1 VRGRPAFPAVFVAA
15 LVLLATLL
23 ATACTASRT
32 AATPKPTPTAA
43 QLVYVAVGAS
53 ESVGVGATDPHRN
66 AWTQIFFRTALPR
79 SAVFVNMAVPGST
92 VAEALAAQVPE
103 AVVLSPDVVTV
114 WLNVND
120 ILHGV
125 TPASYEADLTRLVT
139 ALRRGGA
146 TKVLVA
152 NTPPLDDLPAYRACL
167 PGTATTA
174 RQGAPCPVSGALAAA
189 VPGPAVL
196 DAVVDAYNA
205 AIARVTAAT
214 GAVLVDLH
222 AAGLAARANGTE
234 ASLVSSDGFHPS
246 DAGYALVAKTFAAAY
261 EAK

>member
-1 VRGRPAFPAVFVAA
+1 MRPRLEFLLVG
-15 LVLLATLL
+15 LVLLAS
-23 ATACTASRT
+23 ACTVSKPV
-32 AATPKPTPTAA
+32 ATPKASPSSSP
-43 QLVYVAVGAS
+43 LVYVAVGAS
-53 ESVGVGATDPHRN
+53 ESVGVGATDPHRD
-66 AWTQIFFRTALPR
+66 AWTQVFFRTALPR

-92 VAEALAAQVPE
+92 VAEALAGQVPD
-103 AVVLSPDVVTV
+103 AVGLSPDVVTV

-125 TPASYEADLTRLVT
+125 TPASYEADLTKLVT

-167 PGTATTA
+167 PGATAT
-174 RQGAPCPVSGALAAA
+174 QGASCPVPGALAGA
-189 VPGPAVL
+189 VPAPAAL

-205 AIARVTAAT
+205 AIARVAAAT

-222 AAGLAARANGTE
+222 AAGLAARQNGTE
-234 ASLVSSDGFHPS
+234 ASLVGRDGFHPS
-246 DAGYALVAKTFAAAY
+246 DAGHALVARIFAAAY
-261 EAK
+261 AEK

>member
-1 VRGRPAFPAVFVAA
+1 VKGRPAFPAAFVAG
-15 LVLLATLL
+15 LILLATLL

-32 AATPKPTPTAA
+32 AATPKPTPTMA

-92 VAEALAAQVPE
+92 VAEALAAQVPQ
-103 AVVLSPDVVTV
+103 AVALSPQVVTV

-125 TPASYEADLTRLVT
+125 APASYEADLTRLVT

-167 PGTATTA
+167 PGATA
-174 RQGAPCPVSGALAAA
+174 GATRGIACPVPGPLAAA

-196 DAVVDAYNA
+196 NAVVEAYNA

-261 EAK
+261 AGK

>member
-1 VRGRPAFPAVFVAA
+1 VRRRLPFA
-15 LVLLATLL
+15 LVGLVLL

-32 AATPKPTPTAA
+32 AATPKPTPSTPP
-43 QLVYVAVGAS
+43 LVYVAVGAS

-66 AWTQIFFRTALPR
+66 AWTQVFFRTALPR

-92 VAEALAAQVPE
+92 VAEALAGQVPD
-103 AVVLSPDVVTV
+103 AVALSPGVVTV

-125 TPASYEADLTRLVT
+125 TPTLYEADLTRLVT

-167 PGTATTA
+167 PGATAT
-174 RQGAPCPVSGALAAA
+174 RGVPCPVPAAPVGA
-189 VPGPAVL
+189 VPAPATL

-205 AIARVTAAT
+205 AIARVAAAT

-246 DAGYALVAKTFAAAY
+246 DAGHVLVAKAFTAVY
-261 EAK
+261 TGR

>member
-1 VRGRPAFPAVFVAA
+1 VRPRLAFLAVLGVR

-32 AATPKPTPTAA
+32 AATPKPTPLTPP
-43 QLVYVAVGAS
+43 LVYVAVGAS
-53 ESVGVGATDPHRN
+53 ESVGVGATDTHRN
-66 AWTQIFFRTALPR
+66 AWTQVFFRTALPR

-92 VAEALAAQVPE
+92 VADALAAQVPE
-103 AVVLSPDVVTV
+103 AVALSPDVVTV

-125 TPASYEADLTRLVT
+125 TPGLYEADLTKLVT

-152 NTPPLDDLPAYRACL
+152 NRPPLDDLPAFRACL
-167 PGTATTA
+167 PGATAP
-174 RQGAPCPVSGALAAA
+174 RGVPCPVSGALAGA
-189 VPGPAVL
+189 VPAPATL
-196 DAVVDAYNA
+196 NAVVDAYNA
-205 AIARVTAAT
+205 AIARVAAAT

-222 AAGLAARANGTE
+222 AAGLTARRDGTE

-246 DAGYALVAKTFAAAY
+246 DAGHALVAQTFAAAY
-261 EAK
+261 AGK

>member
-1 VRGRPAFPAVFVAA
+1 VRRRLNFLVVG
-15 LVLLATLL
+15 LVLLATL
-23 ATACTASRT
+23 ATACTSSKT
-32 AATPKPTPTAA
+32 AATPKPTPSTA

-53 ESVGVGATDPHRN
+53 ESVGVGATDPHRD
-66 AWTQIFFRTALPR
+66 AWTQVFFRTALPR

-92 VAEALAAQVPE
+92 VAEALAAQVPQ
-103 AVVLSPDVVTV
+103 AVALLPNVVTV

-120 ILHGV
+120 ILHAV
-125 TPASYEADLTRLVT
+125 TPASYEADLTKLVT

-167 PGTATTA
+167 PGATTTAT
-174 RQGAPCPVSGALAAA
+174 QGVACPVPGVLAAL
-189 VPGPAVL
+189 VPAPATLNVE
-196 DAVVDAYNA
+196 VDAYNA
-205 AIARVTAAT
+205 AIARLVAAT
-214 GAVLVDLH
+214 GAILVDLH

-261 EAK
+261 AGK

>member
-1 VRGRPAFPAVFVAA
+1 VRPRLAFLRVLGVG

-32 AATPKPTPTAA
+32 AATPKPTPSTPP
-43 QLVYVAVGAS
+43 LVYVAVGAS
-53 ESVGVGATDPHRN
+53 ESVGVGAIDTHRN
-66 AWTQIFFRTALPR
+66 AWTQVFFRTALPR

-103 AVVLSPDVVTV
+103 AVALSPDVVTV

-125 TPASYEADLTRLVT
+125 TPALYEADLTRLVT

-167 PGTATTA
+167 PGATAP
-174 RQGAPCPVSGALAAA
+174 QGAPCPVSGALAGA
-189 VPGPAVL
+189 VPAPATL
-196 DAVVDAYNA
+196 NAVVDAYNA
-205 AIARVTAAT
+205 AIARVAAAT

-222 AAGLAARANGTE
+222 AAGLTARQNGTE

-246 DAGYALVAKTFAAAY
+246 DAGHALVAKTFAAAY
-261 EAK
+261 AGK

>member
-1 VRGRPAFPAVFVAA
+1 VRRRLAFPMVG

-32 AATPKPTPTAA
+32 AAAPKPTPSATP
-43 QLVYVAVGAS
+43 LVYVAVGAS
-53 ESVGVGATDPHRN
+53 ESVGVGATDPRRD
-66 AWTQIFFRTALPR
+66 AWTQVFFRTALPR

-92 VAEALAAQVPE
+92 VAEALAAQVPQ
-103 AVVLSPDVVTV
+103 AVALSPDVVTI

-120 ILHGV
+120 ILHAV

-167 PGTATTA
+167 PGATAT
-174 RQGAPCPVSGALAAA
+174 QGLACPVPGVLAGA
-189 VPGPAVL
+189 VPAPATL
-196 DAVVDAYNA
+196 NAVVDAYNA
-205 AIARVTAAT
+205 AIARVAAAT

-234 ASLVSSDGFHPS
+234 PSLVSSDGFHPS

-261 EAK
+261 AGR

>member
-1 VRGRPAFPAVFVAA
+1 
-15 LVLLATLL
+15 
-23 ATACTASRT
+23 
-32 AATPKPTPTAA
+32 
-43 QLVYVAVGAS
+43 
-53 ESVGVGATDPHRN
+53 VGATDSHRN

-92 VAEALAAQVPE
+92 LAAALAAQVPE
-103 AVVLSPDVVTV
+103 AVALSPGVVTV

-120 ILHGV
+120 LLHAV
-125 TPASYEADLTRLVT
+125 TPSSYEADLTKLVT

-167 PGTATTA
+167 PGATATAT
-174 RQGAPCPVSGALAAA
+174 QGVACPVPGSLAGA

-196 DAVVDAYNA
+196 DAAVDAYNA
-205 AIARVTAAT
+205 ATARVTAAT

-246 DAGYALVAKTFAAAY
+246 DAGYALVAKTFATAY
-261 EAK
+261 ARK

>member
-1 VRGRPAFPAVFVAA
+1 MRPLSAFHAVLGVG
-15 LVLLATLL
+15 LVLLVTLL

-32 AATPKPTPTAA
+32 AATPKPTPSTPP
-43 QLVYVAVGAS
+43 LVYVAVGAS
-53 ESVGVGATDPHRN
+53 ESVGVGATDPRRN
-66 AWTQIFFRTALPR
+66 AWTQVFFRTALPR

-92 VAEALAAQVPE
+92 VAEALAAQVPD
-103 AVVLSPDVVTV
+103 AVALSPDVVTV

-125 TPASYEADLTRLVT
+125 TPASYEGDLTRLVT

-167 PGTATTA
+167 PGASATGGVA
-174 RQGAPCPVSGALAAA
+174 CPVSGALAGT
-189 VPGPAVL
+189 VPAPATL
-196 DAVVDAYNA
+196 DTVVDAYNA
-205 AIARVTAAT
+205 AIARVAAAT
-214 GAVLVDLH
+214 GAVPVDLH
-222 AAGLAARANGTE
+222 AAGLTARQNGTE

-246 DAGYALVAKTFAAAY
+246 DAGYALVAQTFAAAY
-261 EAK
+261 EGR

>member
-1 VRGRPAFPAVFVAA
+1 VRGRPAFPAVFVAG
-15 LVLLATLL
+15 LVLLATL
-23 ATACTASRT
+23 ATACSASRT

-53 ESVGVGATDPHRN
+53 ESVGVGATDPRRD
-66 AWTQIFFRTALPR
+66 AWTQVFFRTALPR

-103 AVVLSPDVVTV
+103 AVALSPQVVTV

-125 TPASYEADLTRLVT
+125 APASYEADLTRLVT

-167 PGTATTA
+167 PGATTTA
-174 RQGAPCPVSGALAAA
+174 RQGAPCPVSGPLAAA

-196 DAVVDAYNA
+196 NAAVDAYNA
-205 AIARVTAAT
+205 AIARVVAAT

-246 DAGYALVAKTFAAAY
+246 DAGYALVATTFAAAY

>member
-1 VRGRPAFPAVFVAA
+1 MRRQLAFPAV
-15 LVLLATLL
+15 LAVVGVLL
-23 ATACTASRT
+23 ATACTSSRT
-32 AATPKPTPTAA
+32 AAAPKPTPSAA
-43 QLVYVAVGAS
+43 APLVYVAVGAS
-53 ESVGVGATDPHRN
+53 ESVGVGATDSHRN

-92 VAEALAAQVPE
+92 LAEALAAQVPE
-103 AVVLSPDVVTV
+103 AVALSPGVVTV

-120 ILHGV
+120 LLHAV
-125 TPASYEADLTRLVT
+125 TPSSYEADLTKLVT

-167 PGTATTA
+167 PGATATAT
-174 RQGAPCPVSGALAAA
+174 QGVACPVPGPLAGA

-196 DAVVDAYNA
+196 NAAVDAYNA
-205 AIARVTAAT
+205 ATARVTAAT

-246 DAGYALVAKTFAAAY
+246 DAGYALVA
-261 EAK
+261 

>member
-1 VRGRPAFPAVFVAA
+1 MRRRLAFPMVG

-32 AATPKPTPTAA
+32 AAAPKPTPSATP
-43 QLVYVAVGAS
+43 LVYVAVGAS
-53 ESVGVGATDPHRN
+53 ESVGVGATDPRRD
-66 AWTQIFFRTALPR
+66 AWTQVFFRTALPR

-92 VAEALAAQVPE
+92 VAEALAAQVPQ
-103 AVVLSPDVVTV
+103 AVALSPDVVTV

-120 ILHGV
+120 ILHAV
-125 TPASYEADLTRLVT
+125 TPASYEADLTKLVT

-167 PGTATTA
+167 PGATATA
-174 RQGAPCPVSGALAAA
+174 RQGAPCPVSGALVAA
-189 VPGPAVL
+189 VPAPATL
-196 DAVVDAYNA
+196 NAVVDAYNA

-261 EAK
+261 VGR